1 MYIADLHIHSKYS
14 RATSR
19 DCDIRH
25 LDYWARRKGIDL
37 VGTGDFTHPAWREE
51 LRECLAPAEEGF
63 YILKEECVLSD
74 STTLRANPPRFV
86 VTGEISS
93 IYKKDGKVRKVHN
106 VILLPSLE
114 DAEIL
119 AQKLEAIGNIHS
131 DGRPILGIDSRDLLE
146 ITLESCPNAMFIPAH
161 IWTPHF
167 SMFGAFSG
175 FDTVQECFGDLSSYI
190 HAVETGLSSDPPMN
204 WRVPM
209 LDSYTLISNSDA
221 HSPSKL
227 GREAN
232 LLNTELSYPAL
243 KAAIEGT
250 NPSGFA
256 GTIEFFPEEGKYHLD
271 GHRSCDLCLHPSETI
286 LYGGRCPKC
295 GKKITIGVEHRVE
308 ELAARPQGFVLPGAK
323 PFESLVP
330 LPEVIAS
337 STGYTTASKKVA
349 AQYEDMLNRLGA
361 EFPILRQ
368 IPLEEIGAVA
378 GPCIQE
384 GIRRLRAGEV
394 TRIPGYDGKYGVI
407 ELLSPSE
414 IEKLSGQTSLFGITS
429 PKIQKPKKEPLF
441 TADPLQ
447 NKPASIPQESDA
459 APAQQTE
466 DPLASLNPEQREA
479 VCTNSRFTAVIAGPG
494 TGKTRTLVSRICYLI
509 RQKEISPSRITA
521 VTFTRKA
528 AEEMRQRLEQQLP
541 SRRSARA
548 VHIGTFHSL
557 CLELLQ
563 EQYGDIRLLEEYEAL
578 ALAKE
583 LLKQQENKASP
594 MRFLQEVSSYKSG
607 IPSKEADSLFPQGL
621 LEAYCALQRER
632 KLMDFDDLLLET
644 LHLWEAGEVPSKWK
658 TRFSHLLVD
667 EFQDSSP
674 VQARLI
680 RAWAQENSH
689 LFVIGDPDQSI
700 YGFRGASADCFAQ
713 LEQDFPPLETIRLTE
728 NYRSAPQ
735 ILECALPVI
744 SCNPGGK
751 RNLSANAAEGAVR
764 MVTAPSPLSEA
775 IFTAKEI
782 ARMTGGMDMLSAQDL
797 LVTDA
802 VDKPREF
809 SEIAVL
815 YRTHRQ
821 ADLLEKCLRQEG
833 IPCVIAGRDDFLSAP
848 CVRGVV
854 GFFRF
859 LTHPEDFFALFVSLQ
874 LLFACPPDLCESAA
888 KQWDAWQMLPLPERL
903 ECLKTEWE
911 STGYLSQFLDAV
923 VKFLPRLHERPR
935 KLLDAFAKEYGLSR
949 DDSFTRLRSAS
960 VFYKTIEE
968 FLLAMALGEES
979 DIRCSGTKSYAAGA
993 VTLMTLHGA
1002 KGLEFPVVFL
1012 CGINQGVLPY
1022 DSEHRKA
1029 DIQEERRLFFVGM
1042 TRAKEELLLLTSQEP
1057 SPFLDEIP
1065 AQCYR
1070 KERAAKPKET
1080 ESPLQLSLF

>member
-14 RATSR
+14 RSTSR

-51 LRECLAPAEEGF
+51 LRECLVPAEEGF
-63 YILKEECVLSD
+63 YLLKDDYILSD
-74 STTLRANPPRFV
+74 STTRHANPPRFV

-93 IYKKDGKVRKVHN
+93 IYKRGGKVRKVHN

-146 ITLESCPNAMFIPAH
+146 ITLESCPQAMFIPAH

-167 SMFGAFSG
+167 AMLGAFSG
-175 FDTVQECFGDLSSYI
+175 FDTVQECFDDLTPYI

-250 NPSGFA
+250 NPDGFA

-308 ELAARPQGFVLPGAK
+308 ELASRPEGFVLPNAK

-349 AQYEDMLNRLGA
+349 AQYEDMLGKLGA

-414 IEKLSGQTSLFGITS
+414 IEKFSGQTSLFGFSSSAS
-429 PKIQKPKKEPLF
+429 PRPKKKMLLTPEALG
-441 TADPLQ
+441 Q
-447 NKPASIPQESDA
+447 NPKPAPQEPIS
-459 APAQQTE
+459 APEQKT
-466 DPLASLNPEQREA
+466 DSLLSSLNPRQREA
-479 VCTNSRFTAVIAGPG
+479 VCTGSRFAAVIAGPG
-494 TGKTRTLVSRICYLI
+494 TGKTKTLVSRICYLI
-509 RQKEISPSRITA
+509 GQQGVSPSRITA

-528 AEEMRQRLEQQLP
+528 AEEMRMRLEQQLSSKRP
-541 SRRSARA
+541 ARA
-548 VHIGTFHSL
+548 IHIGTFHSL

-563 EQYGDIRLLEEYEAL
+563 EKYGDIRLLEEYEAL
-578 ALAKE
+578 SLAKE
-583 LLKQQENKASP
+583 LLKEQGIEGFPRPLFAGGF
-594 MRFLQEVSSYKSG
+594 FLQ
-607 IPSKEADSLFPQGL
+607 
-621 LEAYCALQRER
+621 
-632 KLMDFDDLLLET
+632 
-644 LHLWEAGEVPSKWK
+644 
-658 TRFSHLLVD
+658 
-667 EFQDSSP
+667 
-674 VQARLI
+674 
-680 RAWAQENSH
+680 
-689 LFVIGDPDQSI
+689 
-700 YGFRGASADCFAQ
+700 
-713 LEQDFPPLETIRLTE
+713 
-728 NYRSAPQ
+728 
-735 ILECALPVI
+735 
-744 SCNPGGK
+744 K
-751 RNLSANAAEGAVR
+751 RY
-764 MVTAPSPLSEA
+764 P
-775 IFTAKEI
+775 
-782 ARMTGGMDMLSAQDL
+782 
-797 LVTDA
+797 
-802 VDKPREF
+802 
-809 SEIAVL
+809 
-815 YRTHRQ
+815 
-821 ADLLEKCLRQEG
+821 
-833 IPCVIAGRDDFLSAP
+833 
-848 CVRGVV
+848 VRGE
-854 GFFRF
+854 RI
-859 LTHPEDFFALFVSLQ
+859 
-874 LLFACPPDLCESAA
+874 
-888 KQWDAWQMLPLPERL
+888 PLPSGAYRAL
-903 ECLKTEWE
+903 L
-911 STGYLSQFLDAV
+911 
-923 VKFLPRLHERPR
+923 RP
-935 KLLDAFAKEYGLSR
+935 
-949 DDSFTRLRSAS
+949 
-960 VFYKTIEE
+960 
-968 FLLAMALGEES
+968 
-979 DIRCSGTKSYAAGA
+979 
-993 VTLMTLHGA
+993 A
-1002 KGLEFPVVFL
+1002 KGKTAV
-1012 CGINQGVLPY
+1012 
-1022 DSEHRKA
+1022 
-1029 DIQEERRLFFVGM
+1029 
-1042 TRAKEELLLLTSQEP
+1042 
-1057 SPFLDEIP
+1057 
-1065 AQCYR
+1065 
-1070 KERAAKPKET
+1070 
-1080 ESPLQLSLF
+1080 